1 MDRLLDL
8 DKLNREL
15 LHVFVVGPGEGEG
28 IAIALPGSGWVLIDG
43 CATFAKP
50 RRREEGLPLR
60 EILRRWSA
68 GPEDR
73 LLAMILTHPH
83 EDHAN
88 GFADVLNEFKPQV
101 VGVTGTDPTSRT
113 LVQQAEALVK
123 AKTSST
129 PRSRRTKQSQVVTAI
144 QGIAAWRA
152 AGGTLVA
159 LHDGQS
165 IPLGAGA
172 PATADARSPDPD
184 IFNKWTDAG
193 RLLQIMLTQANRLS
207 VVLELAFGDTRVVLG
222 ADLPVRDGAGV
233 VPTGWGRVL
242 EEHPQLKDHACLK
255 VPHHGSVDALHGDL
269 IAEATDGRHRVW
281 VLTPYNS
288 SGLPRTDPDD
298 GVDQLLECT
307 SPIHLTAPSVS
318 KKLLAA
324 LNAGRLTAPE
334 LQELVDRLR
343 AKEAWSE
350 DETLIDPGT
359 ALEPLDPIWGVAL
372 DGHGE
377 IQALWRGRAACEV
390 RVEPESASDPAS
402 PAP

>member
-8 DKLNREL
+8 DNLNREF

-28 IAIALPGSGWVLIDG
+28 IAIALPGSGWILVDG

-50 RRREEGLPLR
+50 KRREERLPLR
-60 EILRRWSA
+60 EILRRWRS

-83 EDHAN
+83 EDHSN
-88 GFADVLNEFKPQV
+88 GFADVLNEFKPKV
-101 VGVTGTDPTSRT
+101 VGVTGTDPVSRS

-123 AKTSST
+123 AKTSSPT
-129 PRSRRTKQSQVVTAI
+129 SRRTRQSQVVTAI
-144 QGIAAWRA
+144 QGIAAWQA
-152 AGGTLVA
+152 AGGALIA

-165 IPLGAGA
+165 VPLGVET
-172 PATADARSPDPD
+172 PATADARSPDAHVFD
-184 IFNKWTDAG
+184 EWANEEG
-193 RLLQIMLTQANRLS
+193 RLLRIMLKQANRLS
-207 VVLELAFGDTRVVLG
+207 VVLELAFGETRVVLG

-242 EEHPQLKDHACLK
+242 EKHPQLKDHACLK
-255 VPHHGSVDALHGDL
+255 IPHHGSVDALHDDL
-269 IAEATDGRHRVW
+269 IREATTERPRIW

-298 GVDQLLECT
+298 GVDQLLECN

-324 LNAGRLTAPE
+324 LNTGRLSTPE

-377 IQALWRGRAACEV
+377 IQGLWRGRAACEV
-390 RVEPESASDPAS
+390 HAEPSKS
-402 PAP
+402 